1 VLPIAAKTGVHM
13 TVRVG
18 LIGSG
23 VMGAQHA
30 RILAMDVR
38 DCTLAAIA
46 DVDAERARRAAAPFD
61 VKRIETDPL
70 AVIRDANV
78 DAVLVASSDDTHFD
92 LVAECIRIGKPVL
105 CEKPLSLTSVQCRAL
120 VDAETKA
127 RKRLVQVGFMRRFDP
142 GYAALKEAVDDR
154 RYGAPVFM
162 HCVHRIATAPH
173 YFKTEVIPFASAVH
187 EFDAA
192 RYVLAEE
199 FVRLTVRPARAS
211 AKASSRNPLFFLL
224 EAASG
229 ALVDVEIFPDAQ
241 YGYDVRAELVL
252 ETGTLSLATPT
263 ATKIRA
269 NAYEGQPIDADWSRR
284 FALAYQRQAS
294 AWIRSI
300 LTTSSALAASAWDGY
315 VATTLAELSLKAL
328 AENRDL
334 TLIPE
339 RVPPLYL

>member
-1 VLPIAAKTGVHM
+1 
-13 TVRVG
+13 
-18 LIGSG
+18 
-23 VMGAQHA
+23 MGAQHA
-30 RILAMDVR
+30 RILATDVR

-46 DVDAERARRAAAPFD
+46 DADIERARKAAAPFG
-61 VKRIETDPL
+61 VKRTETDPL
-70 AVIRDANV
+70 AVIHDKDV

-105 CEKPLSLTSVQCRAL
+105 CEKPLSLTSAQCLAL
-120 VDAETKA
+120 VDAETKVG
-127 RKRLVQVGFMRRFDP
+127 KRLVQVGFMRRFDP

-154 RYGAPVFM
+154 RFGAPIFM
-162 HCVHRIATAPH
+162 HCIHRIATAPH

-187 EFDAA
+187 EFDVA

-211 AKASSRNPLFFLL
+211 AKAPSRNPLFFLL

-252 ETGTLSLATPT
+252 ETGALSLATPT
-263 ATKIRA
+263 AATLRA
-269 NAYEGQPIDADWSRR
+269 DGHEGQRIEADWSSR

-300 LTTSSALAASAWDGY
+300 LGKPPASAASAWDGY
-315 VATTLAELSLKAL
+315 VATALAELSLKSL

-334 TLIPE
+334 ILTPE
-339 RVPPLYL
+339 RAPQLYL